1 MCGIAGFIGRSKC
14 PKITF
19 DLATA
24 LFEESESRG
33 LDAAGFWGTEPD
45 DGKIVYHKEPIEA
58 TKFVQKP
65 IWAKAI
71 QSNPD
76 VFLLHARDATPGVGN
91 ASVNKNNH
99 PFVNSD
105 YSVGLIHNGRIPDSE
120 YSLLTKKYKVNS
132 TCDSEILLRI
142 FEAGKSYDEEDI
154 ETELLDDG
162 RDQAS
167 RLMGIRDIWSSV
179 SVGSRRS
186 MAVAIGERLPEGRR
200 RLWLFRN
207 HLRTLWLVDLRDA
220 LGQYFF
226 VSTDDIWQ
234 KAIQKLPEVKNFLRK
249 SKKRMIEIPTD
260 EAWALEI
267 SPTEP
272 VVTDNNFHRYSIEKV
287 GTHEWEYEGS
297 PIRIP
302 LEIPITDIVGELDA
316 NEDVK
321 SYPYPEPF
329 SEVDTQGLLDLC
341 ENIQRSGVELEAYIE
356 KYGSHLHTSEF
367 DRVQDHLEQIDVDL
381 RGVLRSLEQ

>member
-1 MCGIAGFIGRSKC
+1 MCGICGFIGRSKC

-24 LFEESESRG
+24 LFEKSESRG
-33 LDAAGFWGTEPD
+33 LDASGFWGTEPD

-58 TKFVQKP
+58 TKFVKKP
-65 IWAKAI
+65 IWTKAI

-91 ASVNKNNH
+91 ASINKNNH

-105 YSVGLIHNGRIPDSE
+105 YSVGLIHNGRIPESE
-120 YSLLTKKYKVNS
+120 YSLLTKKYNVIS

-154 ETELLDDG
+154 ETELLDNG

-186 MAVAIGERLPEGRR
+186 MAVAIGERLPEGHR

-207 HLRTLWLVDLRDA
+207 HLRTLWLVDLREA

-234 KAIQKLPEVKNFLRK
+234 EAIQSLPEVQNFLRK

-260 EAWALEI
+260 EAWVLET
-267 SPTEP
+267 SPEEP
-272 VVTDNNFHRYSIEKV
+272 IVTDENFHRYSIEKV
-287 GTHEWEYEGS
+287 GIHEWEHQGS

-302 LEIPITDIVGELDA
+302 LERPITDIVGELGT
-316 NEDVK
+316 NEEVRDLHFNSEFLEV
-321 SYPYPEPF
+321 EP
-329 SEVDTQGLLDLC
+329 QKLIDLC
-341 ENIQRSGVELEAYIE
+341 QNIQQNGVELEAYIS
-356 KYGSHLHTSEF
+356 KYGVDLNIDCVHDQLK
-367 DRVQDHLEQIDVDL
+367 QIDVDL